1 MLGGAQQRL
10 QLVDGQAV
18 VGLAADWAPGDQAAV
33 TQTGQV
39 PETVGLGQAEH
50 GGQVDHAAFAL
61 AQLQEDG

>member
-18 VGLAADWAPGDQAAV
+18 VGLAADWAPGDQAAI

-39 PETVGLGQAEH
+39 PETVEVVPLTVELRWRPVG
-50 GGQVDHAAFAL
+50 
-61 AQLQEDG
+61 